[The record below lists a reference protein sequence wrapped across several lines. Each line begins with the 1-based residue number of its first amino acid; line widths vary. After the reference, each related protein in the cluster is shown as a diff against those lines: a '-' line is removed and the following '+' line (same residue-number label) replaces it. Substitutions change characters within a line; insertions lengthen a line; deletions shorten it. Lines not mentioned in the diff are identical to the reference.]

1 MLFGLFVLIAKIISV
16 NIGVH
21 DNFQYYT
28 PFLAP
33 LM

>member
-1 MLFGLFVLIAKIISV
+1 MLFGLFVLIAKFIND

-21 DNFQYYT
+21 DNFQYYI
-28 PFLAP
+28 PLLAP